1 MRSTA
6 TTAAFAGPRAG
17 GRVVVS
23 PRASPSGIRPQP
35 VPVTPQS
42 VTPKNV
48 PAAQTATVQTTKV
61 AAKPTVTAE
70 AVSGGESEIPCPACG
85 TSISADAIMC
95 YACGHRLHEESD
107 AEEVSESEN
116 ESETPCPAC
125 GTMIS
130 ADAIMCYACEIGRA
144 SCR

>member
-1 MRSTA
+1 ANS
-6 TTAAFAGPRAG
+6 AAVQAAKG
-17 GRVVVS
+17 G
-23 PRASPSGIRPQP
+23 
-35 VPVTPQS
+35 
-42 VTPKNV
+42 
-48 PAAQTATVQTTKV
+48 
-61 AAKPTVTAE
+61 AKPTGPRE
-70 AVSGGESEIPCPACG
+70 AGSGGESEIPCPACG

-130 ADAIMCYACEIGRA
+130 ADAIMCYACGHRLGGEDDKGAKKAPVTVQKILK
-144 SCR
+144 